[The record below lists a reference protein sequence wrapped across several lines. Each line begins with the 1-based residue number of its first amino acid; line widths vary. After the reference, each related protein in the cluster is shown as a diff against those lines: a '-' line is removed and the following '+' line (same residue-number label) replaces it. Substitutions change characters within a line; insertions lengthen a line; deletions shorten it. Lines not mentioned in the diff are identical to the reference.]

1 MIQTLRLFFEEKRI
15 WVTLGG
21 GVLFSFLL
29 AIGVILLDTRMVNLL
44 DYSPSFLL
52 TSVDLSKEILSLLAG
67 SLFSVATFTFATM
80 LSVISFYSSNFSPRT
95 VENFLL
101 HKTSIQTLGVFLGGF
116 IYCLSSL
123 FFMRSS
129 ENEYLVISASVAL
142 GYALA
147 CVVYFIKFV
156 YNVATSIQL
165 GTLVNKLYN
174 EANTVMNDTINFFQE
189 ETKVN
194 HLPDIHTLHQYPI
207 RADRNGYVESIN
219 FNRLIALSEEYEG
232 VLELNIR
239 IGVFISQN
247 EPVGTFY
254 TNHKNDIDEN
264 NQLSGKINRTLTY
277 ETEPSIMYDPN
288 FARQKLVE
296 VALRAVSPGIND
308 PNTAIHI
315 LRYKALLDA
324 KFAAIAGRFVVLG
337 EEKNQGI
344 TKDETLRYIG
354 CVFYDFN
361 NFPKDLYESNWQLIH
376 YMKEDISGVSALFDY
391 LLTVAYKADNE
402 KLAYIKDYSNY
413 LYNLTSPNFSERLD
427 QQNID
432 ERHQRLLAIEKS
444 ISA

>member
-1 MIQTLRLFFEEKRI
+1 MVQTLRLFFEEKRI
-15 WVTLGG
+15 WITLGG
-21 GVLFSFLL
+21 SVLFSFLL
-29 AIGVILLDTRMVNLL
+29 AIGVILLDTRRINLL

-129 ENEYLVISASVAL
+129 ENEFLVISASVAL

-264 NQLSGKINRTLTY
+264 NQLSEKINRTLTY

-337 EEKNQGI
+337 EEKNQEI
-344 TKDETLRYIG
+344 TKDENLRYIG

-391 LLTVAYKADNE
+391 LLTIAYKADNE
-402 KLAYIKDYSNY
+402 KLAYIQDYSNY

-432 ERHQRLLAIEKS
+432 ERHQRLLDIENG
-444 ISA
+444 ISE

>member
-1 MIQTLRLFFEEKRI
+1 MIQTVRLFFEEKRI
-15 WVTLGG
+15 WITLGG
-21 GVLFSFLL
+21 SVLFSFLL
-29 AIGVILLDTRMVNLL
+29 AIGVILLDTHMVNLL

-194 HLPDIHTLHQYPI
+194 HLPDIRALYQYPI

-337 EEKNQGI
+337 EEKNQEI

-391 LLTVAYKADNE
+391 LLTIAYKADNE

-432 ERHQRLLAIEKS
+432 ERHRRLLAIEKG
-444 ISA
+444 ISE

>member
-21 GVLFSFLL
+21 SVLFSFLL

-219 FNRLIALSEEYEG
+219 FNRLRALSEEYEG

-254 TNHKNDIDEN
+254 TNHKNGIDEN

-337 EEKNQGI
+337 EEKNQEI

-391 LLTVAYKADNE
+391 LLTIAYKADNE

-432 ERHQRLLAIEKS
+432 ERHQRLLAIEKG
-444 ISA
+444 ISE